1 MSEMMYKLVQSQL
14 TVDQQRML
22 RMLLLLVLMM
32 SMTMTMVMLY
42 SWMLCRLHRLL
53 ADIPALPSAQTTS

>member
-22 RMLLLLVLMM
+22 RMLLLLMM